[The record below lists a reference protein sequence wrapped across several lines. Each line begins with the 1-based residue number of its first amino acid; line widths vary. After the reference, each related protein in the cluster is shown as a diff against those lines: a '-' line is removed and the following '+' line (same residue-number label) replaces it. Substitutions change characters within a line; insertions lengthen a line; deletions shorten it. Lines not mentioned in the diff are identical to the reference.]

1 MSEAIVSSTHP
12 THWGRPDIAGDLIA
26 VAVTPGAAPP
36 RELRIRPELY
46 ERLLTQLT
54 PDERAA
60 VVGRRLLGPPPGVP
74 VVVDPELPSFPG
86 FEVVRARPSA
96 PSRPHAAAAAAA

>member
-1 MSEAIVSSTHP
+1 MSEAIVRGTHP

-36 RELRIRPELY
+36 RELRLRPELY
-46 ERLLTQLT
+46 ERLLAQLT
-54 PDERAA
+54 PDERAR

-74 VVVDPELPSFPG
+74 VVVEPGLPAFPG
-86 FEVVRARPSA
+86 FEVVRARPEA
-96 PSRPHAAAAAAA
+96 AARPHAAAA

>member
-1 MSEAIVSSTHP
+1 MSEAIVRGTHP
-12 THWGRPDIAGDLIA
+12 THWGRPDIAGDLLA
-26 VAVTPGAAPP
+26 VAATPGTAPP
-36 RELRIRPELY
+36 RQLRIRPELY
-46 ERLLTQLT
+46 ERMLTQLT

-86 FEVVRARPSA
+86 FEVVRARPA
-96 PSRPHAAAAAAA
+96 TPSRPQAAAA

>member
-1 MSEAIVSSTHP
+1 MSEAIVRAPHP

-26 VAVTPGAAPP
+26 VAVTPGAATP

-46 ERLLTQLT
+46 ERMLAQLT

-74 VVVDPELPSFPG
+74 VVVDPALPAFPG
-86 FEVVRARPSA
+86 FEVVRARPEA
-96 PSRPHAAAAAAA
+96 PVRPHAAAA

>member
-1 MSEAIVSSTHP
+1 MSEAIVSGTHP
-12 THWGRPDIAGDLIA
+12 SHWGRPDIAGDLFA

-46 ERLLTQLT
+46 ERVLAQMT

-60 VVGRRLLGPPPGVP
+60 VVDRRRLGPPPGVP
-74 VVVDPELPSFPG
+74 VVVDPALPAFPG
-86 FEVVRARPSA
+86 FEVVRARPEA
-96 PSRPHAAAAAAA
+96 PARSHPVAWAA

>member
-1 MSEAIVSSTHP
+1 MSEAIVRAPHP

-26 VAVTPGAAPP
+26 VAVTPGAASP

-46 ERLLTQLT
+46 ERMLSQLT

-60 VVGRRLLGPPPGVP
+60 VVGGHLLGPPPGVP
-74 VVVDPELPSFPG
+74 VVVDPALPAFPG
-86 FEVVRARPSA
+86 FEVVRARPQA
-96 PSRPHAAAAAAA
+96 PGRPHAAAA

>member
-1 MSEAIVSSTHP
+1 MSEAIGRGIHP
-12 THWGRPDIAGDLIA
+12 THWGRPDIAGDLIG

-46 ERLLTQLT
+46 ERMLAQLE

-60 VVGRRLLGPPPGVP
+60 VDGRRLLGPSPGVP
-74 VVVDPELPSFPG
+74 LVVDPALPVFPG
-86 FEVVRARPSA
+86 FEIVRARPEA
-96 PSRPHAAAAAAA
+96 PVRPHAAAA

>member
-1 MSEAIVSSTHP
+1 MSEAIARAPHP

-26 VAVTPGAAPP
+26 VAVTPGAASP

-46 ERLLTQLT
+46 ERMLAQLT

-74 VVVDPELPSFPG
+74 VVVDPALPAFPG
-86 FEVVRARPSA
+86 FEVVRARPQG
-96 PSRPHAAAAAAA
+96 PGRPHAAAA

>member
-12 THWGRPDIAGDLIA
+12 AHWSRPDIAGDLLA

-36 RELRIRPELY
+36 RLLRIRPELFD
-46 ERLLTQLT
+46 RVLAQLS

-60 VVGRRLLGPPPGVP
+60 MVGGRLLGPPPGVP
-74 VVVDPELPSFPG
+74 VVVNPELPAFPG
-86 FEVVRARPSA
+86 FEVVRARPEA
-96 PSRPHAAAAAAA
+96 PSRPHAAAA